1 MYRVKQLYRKILEK
15 LEREASGVNAK
26 NIVTKITGYHRI
38 QASPGFREAAIYCK
52 EWFEENGFDSVEIVE
67 FPGDGRQVY
76 WSYRMP
82 EAWAASDAE
91 LRIISPKKFRKI
103 ICRFRDVPL
112 SLIQR
117 SAPTPPEGVDAEVV
131 VLEDGTEEIDY
142 RRKDVKDKI
151 VLTSGDLELVKAM
164 AVDKHGAIGII
175 TDRMP
180 EFPPVCHRMD
190 LADAL
195 CYTSF
200 WWRRGEKKCFGF
212 VVSPKEG
219 ERLRN
224 ILKGLERKRRL
235 REKLDE
241 DEKEG
246 LRVHA
251 KVDAKSYNGTCED
264 VTTVVKGK
272 ELSEEVLVVAH
283 LCHPLPSAN
292 DNASGC
298 AAAMESAR
306 CLNKLI
312 SDGEL
317 PRPRRTIRFLLVPE
331 MTGTYAYLATHEEKI
346 PNIIAGVNLDMVG
359 HDQDVT
365 KGPLLV
371 EKTPEAN
378 PSYVNYLMAIIMKD
392 LAKDGENL
400 GGTGEYALFKWAVTT
415 YSGGSDH
422 YILSDPSVGIPT
434 PMIIHWPDLYY
445 HTSQD
450 TIDKVSAEELKRVVV
465 MTSTYA
471 YFLANAGY
479 EECLW
484 LANNVAAEAKK
495 RILNTI
501 QDRLSQLMGEKK
513 EKKEKKSKKPQRIVK
528 SFRELEESVSYVLNR
543 ELGAVWSLD
552 KIVPKEAKNEFEVYI
567 RGLETDVKL
576 LAKRELERTRQ
587 AVETYCKAKGYG
599 KLSVFRKPRMKKE
612 EKMAATILPRRI
624 YRGPIS
630 MALALE
636 KMTDEERVAYRKMM
650 LKKRKFWS
658 TLDLAV
664 YWIDGVKSLLDIS
677 RLVKQ
682 EAGKVDLEFLIEY
695 FKVIEKYGLV
705 EVEKLA
711 RANNA

>member
-1 MYRVKQLYRKILEK
+1 VNQLYRKILEK
-15 LEREASGVNAK
+15 VEREASGVNAK
-26 NIVTKITGYHRI
+26 SIVAEITRYHRI
-38 QASPGFREAAIYCK
+38 QASPGFREAAIYCR
-52 EWFEENGFDSVEIVE
+52 EWFKENGFDSVEMLE
-67 FPGDGRQVY
+67 FPGDGRQIY

-82 EAWAASDAE
+82 EAWAARDAE
-91 LRIISPKKFRKI
+91 LRVVLPKKFKKI
-103 ICRFRDVPL
+103 LCRYRDVPL

-117 SAPTPPEGVDAEVV
+117 SAPTPPEGVEAKVV

-142 RRKDVKDKI
+142 RGKDVKGKI
-151 VLTSGDLELVKAM
+151 VLTSGDLELVKAL

-180 EFPPVCHRMD
+180 EFPPVRHRMD
-190 LADAL
+190 VGDAL

-200 WWRRGEKKCFGF
+200 WWRKGEKKCFGF
-212 VVSPKEG
+212 VISPKEG
-219 ERLRN
+219 EHLRN
-224 ILKGLERKRRL
+224 IIKNLERKRIL
-235 REKLDE
+235 REKLEE
-241 DEKEG
+241 DEREG
-246 LRVHA
+246 LIAHA
-251 KVDAKSYNGTCED
+251 KVDTEFYNGTCED
-264 VTTVVKGK
+264 VIAVMRGQ
-272 ELSEEVLVVAH
+272 ELPEEVLVVAH

-298 AAAMESAR
+298 AVAMESAR

-317 PRPRRTIRFLLVPE
+317 PRPRRTISFLLVPE

-346 PNIIAGVNLDMVG
+346 AKIIAGVNLDMVG

-371 EKTPEAN
+371 EKTSESS
-378 PSYVNYLMAIIMKD
+378 PSYVNYLMARIMND

-400 GGTGEYALFKWAVTT
+400 GGTGKYALFKWAVTP

-422 YILSDPSVGIPT
+422 YILSDPTVGVPT

-450 TIDKVSAEELKRVVV
+450 TIDKVSAEELKRVVM

-484 LANNVAAEAKK
+484 LANQVATEAKK
-495 RILNTI
+495 RILDTI
-501 QDRLSQLMGEKK
+501 QDGLSQLMREEK
-513 EKKEKKSKKPQRIVK
+513 EKEEKRSKKPERIVK
-528 SFRELEESVSYVLNR
+528 ALRELEERVSYVLNR
-543 ELGAVWSLD
+543 EIGAIWSVD
-552 KIVPKEAKNEFEVYI
+552 KIIPKKEKKKFKTYL
-567 RGLETDVKL
+567 RGLETDVKR
-576 LAKRELERTRQ
+576 LAKRELEHTRQ
-587 AVETYCKAKGYG
+587 AVEMYCKAKDHCE
-599 KLSVFRKPRMKKE
+599 LSVSRKPRMKKD
-612 EKMAATILPRRI
+612 EKIAATMVPRRV

-636 KMTDEERVAYRKMM
+636 KMTEEERVAYRKMM

-664 YWIDGVKSLLDIS
+664 YWTDGVRSLLEIS

-695 FKVIEKYGLV
+695 FRIIGEYGLIKV
-705 EVEKLA
+705 ERKTMGEVLKH
-711 RANNA
+711 

>member
-1 MYRVKQLYRKILEK
+1 MNQLYRKILEK
-15 LEREASGVNAK
+15 VEREASGVNAK
-26 NIVTKITGYHRI
+26 NIVAEIIRHHRI
-38 QASPGFREAAIYCK
+38 QASPGFREAATYCK
-52 EWFEENGFDSVEIVE
+52 EWFKENGLDSVEMPE
-67 FPGDGRQVY
+67 FPGDGKQMY

-82 EAWAASDAE
+82 EAWAAKDAE
-91 LRIISPKKFRKI
+91 LKIVSPKKFKKI
-103 ICRFRDVPL
+103 LCRYRDMPL
-112 SLIQR
+112 SIIQR
-117 SAPTPPEGVDAEVV
+117 SAPTPPEGVEAEVV

-142 RRKDVKDKI
+142 GRKDVKGKI

-180 EFPPVCHRMD
+180 EFPPVRHRMD
-190 LADAL
+190 IGDAL

-224 ILKGLERKRRL
+224 MVKDLERKRSL
-235 REKLDE
+235 REKLE
-241 DEKEG
+241 KDEKEG
-246 LRVHA
+246 LKVHA
-251 KVDAKSYNGTCED
+251 KVNTEFYNGTCED
-264 VTTVVKGK
+264 VTAVIRGRDLPK
-272 ELSEEVLVVAH
+272 EEVLVVAH

-346 PNIIAGVNLDMVG
+346 SKIIAGVNLDMVG

-378 PSYVNYLMAIIMKD
+378 PSCVNYLMAKIMKD
-392 LAKDGENL
+392 LAKGGESL
-400 GGTGEYALFKWAVTT
+400 GGTGKYALFKWAVTP

-422 YILSDPSVGIPT
+422 YILSDPSVGVST

-450 TIDKVSAEELKRVVV
+450 TIDKVSAEELKRVVM

-484 LANNVAAEAKK
+484 LANQVATEAKK
-495 RILNTI
+495 RILGTV
-501 QDRLSQLMGEKK
+501 QDELSQLMAE
-513 EKKEKKSKKPQRIVK
+513 ENRAKKPERIVK
-528 SFRELEESVSYVLNR
+528 ALKEVEEKVSYVLNR
-543 ELGAVWSLD
+543 EIGALWSID
-552 KIVPKEAKNEFEVYI
+552 KIVPKKEKKTFKAYL
-567 RGLETDVKL
+567 RSLETDVKR

-587 AVETYCKAKGYG
+587 VVETYCKAKGYG
-599 KLSVFRKPRMKKE
+599 ELHVFKKPRMKND
-612 EKMAATILPRRI
+612 EKVAAAMVPRRI

-630 MALALE
+630 MDLALE
-636 KMTDEERVAYRKMM
+636 KMTEEERVAYRKMM
-650 LKKRKFWS
+650 LKKKKFWS

-664 YWIDGVKSLLDIS
+664 YWTDGARSLLEIS

-682 EAGKVDLEFLIEY
+682 EAGKVDLEFLIDY
-695 FKVIEKYGLV
+695 FKIVGKYGLIR
-705 EVEKLA
+705 VEKKTLG
-711 RANNA
+711 

>member
-1 MYRVKQLYRKILEK
+1 LEK
-15 LEREASGVNAK
+15 VEGEASGVNAK
-26 NIVTKITGYHRI
+26 NIVAEIIRYHRI
-38 QASPGFREAAIYCK
+38 QASPGFRQAATYCK
-52 EWFEENGFDSVEIVE
+52 EWFKENGLDSVEMLE
-67 FPGDGRQVY
+67 FPGDGKQVY

-82 EAWAASDAE
+82 EAWTARDAE
-91 LRIISPKKFRKI
+91 LSIVSPKKFKEI
-103 ICRFRDVPL
+103 VCRYRDIPL
-112 SLIQR
+112 SIIQR
-117 SAPTPPEGVDAEVV
+117 SAPTDREGVEAEVA

-142 RRKDVKDKI
+142 QGKDVKGKI
-151 VLTSGDLELVKAM
+151 VLTSGDLELVKAL

-180 EFPPVCHRMD
+180 EFPPVRHRMD
-190 LADAL
+190 IGDAL

-200 WWRRGEKKCFGF
+200 WWRIGEKRCFGF

-224 ILKGLERKRRL
+224 IAKDLEKKRSLGERL
-235 REKLDE
+235 EE
-241 DEKEG
+241 DENEE

-251 KVDAKSYNGTCED
+251 KVDAEFYNGTCED
-264 VTTVVKGK
+264 VTAVVRGQ
-272 ELSEEVLVVAH
+272 ELPQEVLVVAH

-331 MTGTYAYLATHEEKI
+331 MTGTYAYLATHEKKI
-346 PNIIAGVNLDMVG
+346 SKIIAGVNLDMVG
-359 HDQDVT
+359 QDQDVT
-365 KGPLLV
+365 KGSLLV

-378 PSYVNYLMAIIMKD
+378 PSYVNCLIAKIMKD
-392 LAKDGENL
+392 LAKGGESF
-400 GGTGEYALFKWAVTT
+400 GGTGEYALFKWAVTP

-422 YILSDPSVGIPT
+422 YILSDPSVGVPT
-434 PMIIHWPDLYY
+434 PTIIHWPDLYY

-450 TIDKVSAEELKRVVV
+450 TIDKVSAEELKRVVM

-484 LANNVAAEAKK
+484 LANQVATEAKR
-495 RILNTI
+495 RIFGTA
-501 QDRLSQLMGEKK
+501 QDELSKIMGEDDRSKKPERIVKALEEMEERISYMLNRETGALWSITKIVPKK
-513 EKKEKKSKKPQRIVK
+513 EKKMFKAYLRHLETEINRLAKK
-528 SFRELEESVSYVLNR
+528 ELEQ
-543 ELGAVWSLD
+543 
-552 KIVPKEAKNEFEVYI
+552 K
-567 RGLETDVKL
+567 
-576 LAKRELERTRQ
+576 RQ
-587 AVETYCKAKGYG
+587 AVQIYSKAKDYG
-599 KLSVFRKPRMKKE
+599 EPSVFKKPTMNKH
-612 EKMAATILPRRI
+612 EKMAAEMVPRRI

-630 MALALE
+630 EDLALE
-636 KMTDEERVAYRKMM
+636 KMTEDEWVAHRKMM
-650 LKKRKFWS
+650 LKKKKFWS

-664 YWIDGVKSLLDIS
+664 YWADGVKSLLEIS

-682 EAGKVDLEFLIEY
+682 ETGKVDLEFLIDY
-695 FKVIEKYGLV
+695 LKVISKYGLMK
-705 EVEKLA
+705 VEKKKLA
-711 RANNA
+711 

>member
-1 MYRVKQLYRKILEK
+1 MSWVKQLYRKILEK
-15 LEREASGVNAK
+15 VEGEASGVNAK
-26 NIVTKITGYHRI
+26 NIVAEIIRYHRI
-38 QASPGFREAAIYCK
+38 QASPGFREAATYCK
-52 EWFEENGFDSVEIVE
+52 EWFKENGFDSAEMLE
-67 FPGDGRQVY
+67 FPGDGKQIY

-82 EAWAASDAE
+82 EAWSIRDAE
-91 LRIISPKKFRKI
+91 LSIVSPKKFKKI
-103 ICRFRDVPL
+103 LCRYRDMPL

-117 SAPTPPEGVDAEVV
+117 SAPTPPEGVEAEVV
-131 VLEDGTEEIDY
+131 VLEDGTEEVDY
-142 RRKDVKDKI
+142 RGKDVKGKI
-151 VLTSGDLELVKAM
+151 VLTSGDLDLVKAL

-180 EFPPVCHRMD
+180 EFPPVRHRMD
-190 LADAL
+190 VGDAL

-200 WWRRGEKKCFGF
+200 WWRKGEKKCFGF

-219 ERLRN
+219 ERLRT
-224 ILKGLERKRRL
+224 IVKDLERKKKL
-235 REKLDE
+235 REKLEE

-246 LRVHA
+246 PRVHA
-251 KVDAKSYNGTCED
+251 RVDTEFYNGTCED
-264 VTTVVKGK
+264 VTAVIRGQ

-306 CLNKLI
+306 CLDKLI

-346 PNIIAGVNLDMVG
+346 SKIIAGVNLDMVG

-378 PSYVNYLMAIIMKD
+378 PSYVNYLMVKIMKD
-392 LAKDGENL
+392 LAKNGESL
-400 GGTGEYALFKWAVTT
+400 GGTGKYALFKWAVTS

-422 YILSDPSVGIPT
+422 YILSDPSVDVPT

-445 HTSQD
+445 HTSLD
-450 TIDKVSAEELKRVVV
+450 TIDKVSPKELKRVAI

-484 LANNVAAEAKK
+484 LANQVATEAKK
-495 RILNTI
+495 RILSTV
-501 QDRLSQLMGEKK
+501 QDELSQLMAEENRAEKP
-513 EKKEKKSKKPQRIVK
+513 EGIVK
-528 SFRELEESVSYVLNR
+528 ALEEVEEKVYYVLNR
-543 ELGAVWSLD
+543 EIGALWSME
-552 KIVPKEAKNEFEVYI
+552 KIVPKKDKMFKGYV
-567 RGLETDVKL
+567 RSLETDVKR
-576 LAKRELERTRQ
+576 LAKRELERTGQ
-587 AVETYCKAKGYG
+587 AMKMYCKAKGYG
-599 KLSVFRKPRMKKE
+599 KLSVFKKLRMKKH
-612 EKMAATILPRRI
+612 EKMAAAMIPKRI

-636 KMTDEERVAYRKMM
+636 KMTEKERVVYQKMM
-650 LKKRKFWS
+650 FKKKKFWS

-664 YWIDGVKSLLDIS
+664 YWTDGVRSLLEIS
-677 RLVKQ
+677 RLVKR
-682 EAGKVDLEFLIEY
+682 EAGKVDLEFLIDY
-695 FKVIEKYGLV
+695 FEIISQYGLIKV
-705 EVEKLA
+705 ENKTLG
-711 RANNA
+711 

>member
-1 MYRVKQLYRKILEK
+1 VKQLYRKILEK
-15 LEREASGVNAK
+15 VEREASGVNAK
-26 NIVTKITGYHRI
+26 NIVAEIIRHHRI

-52 EWFEENGFDSVEIVE
+52 EWFKENGFDSVEMLE
-67 FPGDGRQVY
+67 FPGDGKQLY

-82 EAWAASDAE
+82 EAWAARDAE
-91 LRIISPKKFRKI
+91 LRIVSPKKSKKVL
-103 ICRFRDVPL
+103 CRYRDVPL

-117 SAPTPPEGVDAEVV
+117 SAPTPSEGIEAEVII
-131 VLEDGTEEIDY
+131 LEDGTEERDY
-142 RRKDVKDKI
+142 KGKDVKGKI
-151 VLTSGDLELVKAM
+151 VLTSGDLELVKAL
-164 AVDKHGAIGII
+164 AVDRHGAIGII

-180 EFPPVCHRMD
+180 EFPPVRHRMD
-190 LADAL
+190 VANAL

-200 WWRRGEKKCFGF
+200 WWRIGEKKCFGF

-224 ILKGLERKRRL
+224 IVKDLERKRSL
-235 REKLDE
+235 RMKLEE

-246 LRVHA
+246 VKVHA
-251 KVDAKSYNGTCED
+251 YIDTEFYNGSCED
-264 VTTVVKGK
+264 VTAVIRGRDLPK
-272 ELSEEVLVVAH
+272 EEVFVIAH

-312 SDGEL
+312 SNGEL

-331 MTGTYAYLATHEEKI
+331 MTGTYAYLATHEKNISKI
-346 PNIIAGVNLDMVG
+346 TAGVNLDMVG

-365 KGPLLV
+365 KGSLLV

-378 PSYVNYLMAIIMKD
+378 PSYVNYLMAKIMKD
-392 LAKDGENL
+392 LAKGGESF
-400 GGTGEYALFKWAVTT
+400 GGTGKYALFKWAVTP

-422 YILSDPSVGIPT
+422 YILSDPSVGVPT

-450 TIDKVSAEELKRVVV
+450 TIDKVSAEELKRVVM

-471 YFLANAGY
+471 YFLANASY

-484 LANNVAAEAKK
+484 LANQVATEAKK
-495 RILNTI
+495 RILGTV
-501 QDRLSQLMGEKK
+501 QDELSQFMAEENRLKKLEKIAKALK
-513 EKKEKKSKKPQRIVK
+513 EV
-528 SFRELEESVSYVLNR
+528 EERVSYVLNR
-543 ELGAVWSLD
+543 EIGALWSID
-552 KIVPKEAKNEFEVYI
+552 KIVPKKEKKMFKAYL
-567 RGLETDVKL
+567 RSLETDVKR

-587 AVETYCKAKGYG
+587 AVQMHCKAKGYG
-599 KLSVFRKPRMKKE
+599 ELPVFKKPRMKKN
-612 EKMAATILPRRI
+612 EKMAAAIVPKRI
-624 YRGPIS
+624 YKGPIS
-630 MALALE
+630 MDLALE
-636 KMTDEERVAYRKMM
+636 KMTEEERVAYRKMM
-650 LKKRKFWS
+650 LKKKKFWS

-664 YWIDGVKSLLDIS
+664 YWTDGVRSLLGIS

-682 EAGKVDLEFLIEY
+682 EAGKVDLKFLIDY
-695 FKVIEKYGLV
+695 FKIISQYGLIK
-705 EVEKLA
+705 VEKKTL
-711 RANNA
+711 R

>member
-1 MYRVKQLYRKILEK
+1 LEK
-15 LEREASGVNAK
+15 VEREASGVNAK
-26 NIVTKITGYHRI
+26 NIVAEIIRHHRI

-52 EWFEENGFDSVEIVE
+52 EWFKENGFDSVEMLE
-67 FPGDGRQVY
+67 FPGDGKQLY

-82 EAWAASDAE
+82 EAWAARDAE
-91 LRIISPKKFRKI
+91 LRIVSPKKSKKVL
-103 ICRFRDVPL
+103 CRYRDVPL

-117 SAPTPPEGVDAEVV
+117 SAPTPSEGIEAEVII
-131 VLEDGTEEIDY
+131 LEDGTEESDY
-142 RRKDVKDKI
+142 KGKDVKGKI
-151 VLTSGDLELVKAM
+151 VLTSGDLELVKAL
-164 AVDKHGAIGII
+164 AVDRHDAIGII

-180 EFPPVCHRMD
+180 EFPPVRHRMD
-190 LADAL
+190 VANAL

-200 WWRRGEKKCFGF
+200 WWRIGEKKCFGF

-224 ILKGLERKRRL
+224 IVKDLERKRSL
-235 REKLDE
+235 RMKLEE

-246 LRVHA
+246 VKVHA
-251 KVDAKSYNGTCED
+251 YIDTEFYNGSCED
-264 VTTVVKGK
+264 VTAVIKGRDLPK
-272 ELSEEVLVVAH
+272 EEVFVIAH

-312 SDGEL
+312 SNGEL

-331 MTGTYAYLATHEEKI
+331 MTGTYAYLATHEKNISKI
-346 PNIIAGVNLDMVG
+346 TAGVNLDMVG

-365 KGPLLV
+365 KGSLLV

-378 PSYVNYLMAIIMKD
+378 PSYVNYLMAKIMKD
-392 LAKDGENL
+392 LAKGGESF
-400 GGTGEYALFKWAVTT
+400 GGTGKYALFKWAVTP

-422 YILSDPSVGIPT
+422 YILSDPSVGVPT

-450 TIDKVSAEELKRVVV
+450 TIDKVSAEELKRVVM

-471 YFLANAGY
+471 YFLANASY

-484 LANNVAAEAKK
+484 LANQVATEAKK
-495 RILNTI
+495 RILGTV
-501 QDRLSQLMGEKK
+501 QDELSQLMAE
-513 EKKEKKSKKPQRIVK
+513 ENRLKKPEKIVRALK
-528 SFRELEESVSYVLNR
+528 EVEERVSYVLNR
-543 ELGAVWSLD
+543 EIGALWSID
-552 KIVPKEAKNEFEVYI
+552 KIVPKKEKKMFKAYL
-567 RGLETDVKL
+567 RSLETDVKR

-587 AVETYCKAKGYG
+587 AVQMHCKAKGYG
-599 KLSVFRKPRMKKE
+599 ELPVFKKPRMKKN
-612 EKMAATILPRRI
+612 EKMAAAIVPKRI
-624 YRGPIS
+624 YKGPIS
-630 MALALE
+630 MDLALE
-636 KMTDEERVAYRKMM
+636 KMTEEERVAYRKMM
-650 LKKRKFWS
+650 LKKKKFWS

-664 YWIDGVKSLLDIS
+664 YWTDGVRSLLEIS

-682 EAGKVDLEFLIEY
+682 EAGKVDLKFLIDY
-695 FKVIEKYGLV
+695 FKIISQYGLIK
-705 EVEKLA
+705 VEKKTL
-711 RANNA
+711 R